1 MAQKNATN
9 TPMFSYAEVI
19 NIICRIAPNATAR
32 DIRNAIEAETQTAHD
47 NAPQSET
54 RETAPTASTAT
65 EPSHTNNT
73 APAKK
78 QPKKKATKAELA
90 SAYTK
95 LWAYALHNGQ
105 QQLFFEEGDAEID
118 VHFAP
123 ELSERKRSAISLS
136 LRKAIETLGGQFLG
150 VRFVIPSKS
159 YYAAQRARK
168 AAAK

>member
-1 MAQKNATN
+1 MTQQSFTLAQ
-9 TPMFSYAEVI
+9 VI
-19 NIICRIAPNATAR
+19 NICVKVAPNATIT
-32 DIRNAIEAETQTAHD
+32 DVLNAINAETAQG

-123 ELSERKRSAISLS
+123 ELSERKRNAISLS